1 MKTWTIIVHFLSWV
15 LATVVEVALVPFW
28 MSIYEKMNP
37 EDDEVALFIL
47 IVMILSLAI
56 FIGIAAGLPNLILS
70 MTKESRLWKKLK
82 KSFPKF
88 AKASIKRG
96 ELRVHWFEGYRESPD
111 VVHNYV
117 FDFKNDT
124 ARFHD
129 SLSEKD
135 RVWFE
140 GTVNEGVAKLL

>member
-1 MKTWTIIVHFLSWV
+1 MKTWSIIVHFFSWA
-15 LATVVEVALVPFW
+15 LATVVEVMLTPLWIV
-28 MSIYEKMNP
+28 IYEKMNP

-117 FDFKNDT
+117 FDFKNDR

-129 SLSEKD
+129 SLTDKD
-135 RVWFE
+135 HVWFD
-140 GTVNEGVAKLL
+140 GKLEDGINRIL